1 MKEIKFGVSISLS
14 GRYSVQGR
22 ESFEGLNLWVK
33 DANQSGGILIKK
45 NGKKLPVKL
54 IYYDDGSSVETCKT
68 LVERLIVKDKVDVLI
83 GPYSSG
89 LTLSAAPIA
98 DKYKKILWNHGGSS
112 DEIFEKGFTHIVSAI
127 TPASKYLDGII
138 EMVRKID
145 QGAKKIAI
153 FQAEDSGFSANVS
166 KGAER
171 YGKEKGFQVANFKY
185 QSGTKDFSSLLK
197 QLKEDNPDIILG
209 AGRADDDL
217 ILARQTLEHKVSA
230 KAIGLVV
237 AGIKQFKEQLGKDA
251 ECFLGPSQ
259 WEWGIKIKPDFG
271 PTPEEFFKR
280 FKDAYGGKEP
290 DYTAAQGYN
299 IGLIIQWCIE
309 EAGTFDDLSIRKR
322 VKELEFK
329 TFYGDFKI
337 DPATGNQIGHKM
349 LIVQWQGGKKFIV
362 YPEEVAERAP
372 IYPKP

>member
-1 MKEIKFGVSISLS
+1 MKEIKLGVSISLN
-14 GRYSVQGR
+14 GRYSVQGK

-33 DANQSGGILIKK
+33 DANRSGGILIKK
-45 NGKKLPVKL
+45 KGKKLPVKL
-54 IYYDDGSSVETCKT
+54 IYYDDGSSSETCKI
-68 LVERLIVKDKVDVLI
+68 LVERLIVEDKVDVLI

-112 DEIFEKGFTHIVSAI
+112 DEIFEKGFRYIVSTI
-127 TPASKYLDGII
+127 SPANKYLNGII
-138 EMVRKID
+138 DMVRKID
-145 QGAKKIAI
+145 QGAKKITI
-153 FQAEDSGFSANVS
+153 FQAEDSGFSTNVAG
-166 KGAER
+166 GAKR
-171 YGKEKGFQVANFKY
+171 YGREKGFQVTNLKY
-185 QSGTKDFSSLLK
+185 QSGTKDFPSIVK
-197 QLKEDNPDIILG
+197 QVRGNNPDIILG

-217 ILARQTLEHKVSA
+217 ILARQILEHKVSA

-251 ECFLGPSQ
+251 GGFLGPSQ
-259 WEWGIKIKPDFG
+259 WERGIKIKPDFG

-280 FKDAYGGKEP
+280 FKNAYGDEP

-299 IGLIIQWCIE
+299 IGLVIQRCIVE
-309 EAGTFDDLSIRKR
+309 VGTLDVLSIRER

-337 DPATGNQIGHKM
+337 DPITGNQIGHKM
-349 LIVQWQGGKKFIV
+349 LIVQWQSGKKFIV
-362 YPEEVAERAP
+362 YPKEVAERHP

>member
-22 ESFEGLNLWVK
+22 QSFEGLNLWVK
-33 DANQSGGILIKK
+33 DTNQSGVILIKK

-54 IYYDDGSSVETCKT
+54 IYYDDGSSSETCKI
-68 LVERLIVKDKVDVLI
+68 LLERLIAKDKVDVLI

-112 DEIFEKGFTHIVSAI
+112 DEIFKKGFRYIVSTI
-127 TPASKYLDGII
+127 SPASKYLNGII

-153 FQAEDSGFSANVS
+153 FQAEDSGFSANVAG
-166 KGAER
+166 GAKR
-171 YGKEKGFQVANFKY
+171 YGREKGFQVTNFKY

-197 QLKEDNPDIILG
+197 QLKEDNPDIILSG
-209 AGRADDDL
+209 GRAEDEV
-217 ILARQTLEHKVSA
+217 ILAKQIMEHRVSA

-251 ECFLGPSQ
+251 EGFLGPSQ
-259 WEWGIKIKPDFG
+259 WERGIKIKPDFG

-280 FKDAYGGKEP
+280 FKNAYGKEP

-299 IGLIIQWCIE
+299 IGLIIQRCIE
-309 EAGTFDDLSIRKR
+309 EAGTFDDLSIRER

-337 DPATGNQIGHKM
+337 DPVTGNQTGHRI
-349 LIVQWQGGKKFIV
+349 LIVQWQSGNKFIV
-362 YPEEVAERAP
+362 YPKEVAERHP

>member
-1 MKEIKFGVSISLS
+1 MKEIKFGVAISLS
-14 GRYSVQGR
+14 GRYSVQGM

-33 DANQSGGILIKK
+33 DANRSGGILVKK
-45 NGKKLPVKL
+45 NGKRLPAKL
-54 IYYDDGSSVETCKT
+54 IYYDDESSVENCKN

-89 LTLSAAPIA
+89 LTLSTAPIA
-98 DKYKKILWNHGGSS
+98 DNYKKILWNHGGSS
-112 DEIFEKGFTHIVSAI
+112 DEIFEKGFIYIVSII
-127 TPASKYLDGII
+127 TPASRYLTDLIDMVKGIDK
-138 EMVRKID
+138 E
-145 QGAKKIAI
+145 AKKIAI
-153 FQAEDSGFSANVS
+153 FQAKDSGFSTSVAE
-166 KGAER
+166 GARR
-171 YGKEKGFQVANFKY
+171 YGREKGFQVTNLKY
-185 QSGTKDFSSLLK
+185 QSGTKDFPSIVK
-197 QLKEDNPDIILG
+197 QVRGNNPDIMLG
-209 AGRADDDL
+209 AGRAEDDL
-217 ILARQTLEHKVSA
+217 ILARQILEHRVSA

-280 FKDAYGGKEP
+280 FKNAYGKEP

-309 EAGTFDDLSIRKR
+309 EAGTFDDLSLRETAGR
-322 VKELEFK
+322 TQFR

-337 DPATGNQIGHKM
+337 DPVTGNQIGHKM
-349 LIVQWQGGKKFIV
+349 LIVQWQSGEKFIV

>member
-14 GRYSVQGR
+14 GRYSIQGR

-33 DANQSGGILIKK
+33 NANQSDGILIKK
-45 NGKKLPVKL
+45 KGKKLPVKL
-54 IYYDDGSSVETCKT
+54 IYYDDGSSSETCKI

-112 DEIFEKGFTHIVSAI
+112 DEIFEKGFRYIVSTI
-127 TPASKYLDGII
+127 SPANKYLNGII
-138 EMVRKID
+138 DMVRKID
-145 QGAKKIAI
+145 QGAKKITI
-153 FQAEDSGFSANVS
+153 FQAEDSGFSTNVAG
-166 KGAER
+166 GAKR
-171 YGKEKGFQVANFKY
+171 YGREKGFQVTNLKY
-185 QSGTKDFSSLLK
+185 QSGTKDFPSIVK
-197 QLKEDNPDIILG
+197 QVKENNPDIMLG
-209 AGRADDDL
+209 AGRAEDDL
-217 ILARQTLEHKVSA
+217 ILARQILEHRVIA

-237 AGIKQFKEQLGKDA
+237 AGIKHFKEQLGKDA
-251 ECFLGPSQ
+251 GGFLGPSQ
-259 WEWGIKIKPDFG
+259 WERGIKIKPDFG

-280 FKDAYGGKEP
+280 FKEAYGKEP

-299 IGLIIQWCIE
+299 IGLVIQRCIE
-309 EAGTFDDLSIRKR
+309 EVGTLDDPSIRER

-337 DPATGNQIGHKM
+337 DPVTGNQIGHKM
-349 LIVQWQGGKKFIV
+349 LIVQWQSGKKFIV
-362 YPEEVAERAP
+362 YPEEVAERHLV
-372 IYPKP
+372 YPKP

>member
-1 MKEIKFGVSISLS
+1 MAQTSLCLQTLSTFLMQLAPQMKEIKFGVSISLS

-22 ESFEGLNLWVK
+22 ESFEGLNLWVEN
-33 DANQSGGILIKK
+33 ANQSDGILIKK
-45 NGKKLPVKL
+45 KGKKLPVKL
-54 IYYDDGSSVETCKT
+54 IYCDDGSSSETCKI

-171 YGKEKGFQVANFKY
+171 YGKEKGFQVSNFKY

-230 KAIGLVV
+230 KAIGRVV

-259 WEWGIKIKPDFG
+259 WERGINIKPDFG
-271 PTPEEFFKR
+271 LTPKEFFKR
-280 FKDAYGGKEP
+280 FKNAYGKEP

-309 EAGTFDDLSIRKR
+309 EVGTFDDLSLRETAGR
-322 VKELEFK
+322 TQFR
-329 TFYGDFKI
+329 TFYG
-337 DPATGNQIGHKM
+337 G
-349 LIVQWQGGKKFIV
+349 
-362 YPEEVAERAP
+362 
-372 IYPKP
+372 